1 MNKAM
6 LYEGKDTASL
16 IFSKPKNQ
24 GKSQESALRINKII
38 YADSSERCF

>member
-24 GKSQESALRINKII
+24 GKKSGISTENQ
-38 YADSSERCF
+38 